1 MSLVN
6 SPKVEYSADGKPPD
20 RKNWRRILI
29 RGGLFALLIFGLGLN
44 LYAIVA
50 GNAINRIAGTDGRI
64 QGVVQNQEG
73 QPLADVEVTLAS
85 FPSVVAVTNAEGQ
98 FDLSNVPSG
107 PQYLIVAREG
117 IGQGFVIE
125 VNANDP
131 TLLDPLT
138 YDAKPAVWE

>member
-44 LYAIVA
+44 LYAIIA
-50 GNAINRIAGTDGRI
+50 GNAINRIVGTDGRI
-64 QGVVQNQEG
+64 QGVVLDEEG
-73 QPLADVEVTLAS
+73 QPLAGAEITLAS
-85 FPSVVAVTNAEGQ
+85 YPAAVAQTDANGR
-98 FDLSNVPSG
+98 FDLSDIPSG
-107 PQYLIVAREG
+107 VQYLIVVYDD
-117 IGQGFVIE
+117 IGQGFVVE
-125 VNANDP
+125 VNEGGAALP
-131 TLLDPLT
+131 DPLV

>member
-1 MSLVN
+1 
-6 SPKVEYSADGKPPD
+6 VEYSADGKPPD

-44 LYAIVA
+44 LYAIIA
-50 GNAINRIAGTDGRI
+50 GNAINRLAGTDGRI
-64 QGVVQNQEG
+64 QGMVLDEQG
-73 QPLADVEVTLAS
+73 QPLADAEITLAS
-85 FPSVVAVTNAEGQ
+85 YPTAVAQTDANGQ
-98 FDLSNVPSG
+98 FDLPNVPSG
-107 PQYLIVAREG
+107 PQYLIVAHEG

-131 TLLDPLT
+131 TFLDPLT